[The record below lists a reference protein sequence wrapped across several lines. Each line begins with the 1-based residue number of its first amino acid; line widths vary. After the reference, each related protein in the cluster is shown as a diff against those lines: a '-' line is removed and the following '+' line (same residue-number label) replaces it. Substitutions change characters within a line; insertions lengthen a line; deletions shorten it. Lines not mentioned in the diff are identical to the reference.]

1 MDHNASSG
9 FHPVNQY
16 LDIFHESIMSEEA
29 RAVLGTKEAILFLF
43 VARHIQEK
51 SKAQGIWKFHIFN
64 FPQNFSR
71 VQKNFWQNQI
81 IWFLK

>member
-16 LDIFHESIMSEEA
+16 LDIFHESIMSEEG

-43 VARHIQEK
+43 VEQHI
-51 SKAQGIWKFHIFN
+51 QGIWKFHIFN

-71 VQKNFWQNQI
+71 VLQKNFWQNQI

>member
-16 LDIFHESIMSEEA
+16 LDIFHESIMSE
-29 RAVLGTKEAILFLF
+29 LKKQSCFLF
-43 VARHIQEK
+43 VGQHIQEK

-64 FPQNFSR
+64 FPQNFSW
-71 VQKNFWQNQI
+71 VQKNFD
-81 IWFLK
+81 KTR